1 MKIIGVD
8 NYDREMYEDVLVCE
22 NVKSEYYADAIVDA
36 LNYGI
41 KVELKDRKDL
51 NFMNKLNLISDTF
64 YKVVDDD
71 YELFNPFE

>member
-8 NYDREMYEDVLVCE
+8 NYDREMYEDILVCE
-22 NVKSEYYADAIVDA
+22 NVKSEYYANKIVDV

-41 KVELKDRKDL
+41 AINKEDRKDTT
-51 NFMNKLNLISDTF
+51 FMNKLNLVSDTF
-64 YKVVDDD
+64 YKIVDDD

>member
-22 NVKSEYYADAIVDA
+22 NVKNEYYANTIVDV
-36 LNYGI
+36 LNYGVKI
-41 KVELKDRKDL
+41 KPTERKDL
-51 NFMNKLNLISDTF
+51 NFMHELNLISDTF

-71 YELFNPFE
+71 YELFNPYE